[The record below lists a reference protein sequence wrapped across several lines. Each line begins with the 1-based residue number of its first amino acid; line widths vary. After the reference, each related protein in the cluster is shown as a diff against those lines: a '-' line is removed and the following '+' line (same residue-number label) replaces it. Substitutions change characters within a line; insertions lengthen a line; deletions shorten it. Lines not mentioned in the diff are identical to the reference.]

1 MHSTNMTMAPRL
13 LLSALA
19 MAGLASS
26 HAAAAPAETLQAA
39 QAKVERQERQERNP
53 RAARIE
59 DLYRGKHHQKRAQD
73 ASERKPAVA
82 PSTNAYLK
90 YGDDPARQVESR
102 ALLRPSKELA
112 RGVSGVAANAT
123 LAACDTALFAGA
135 SGTALVNAV
144 KASSSDC
151 VNTLFGVTGTT
162 AGAIFSENKMITIA
176 NAFAGAAAAYDGT
189 NAGGTLQMV
198 MFLRAGYY
206 VNYYDGASTGA
217 YGTALR
223 SAIRTALDAFVNNR
237 NFGLV
242 NDAHGETLAEFVTL
256 VDSASENARYLN
268 SVVKRLLNAFDS
280 TAAASWWMTAATN
293 NAFTVLFRGHQNA
306 DFQALVKTDASI
318 VDTLYNFANSHFDL
332 LGTDDGYLV
341 ANAGR
346 ELGRF
351 LQYADSTAAKPLA
364 RARAKA
370 LVERSSITGPSAALW
385 VGLGE
390 QVDYYDKANCAY
402 YNLCNFSTRLA
413 TEVLPISHSCSPT
426 LRLRAQSL
434 SRAQLNEACTIV
446 GGEESYFH
454 TAVKSGAVPVAN
466 DNNTQLEM
474 VVFSSSQDYG
484 TYAGAI
490 YGIDT
495 NNGGMY
501 LEGTPDAPGNQ
512 PRFIAYQAEWLL
524 PKFEIWNLTHEYIHY
539 LDGRFDMYG
548 DFNAAMSVNSVWW
561 VEGFAEYMSY
571 GYRNVSY
578 DAAKAQA
585 AAGTYALSTIFRNDY
600 NSGQTRVYNWGY
612 LAVRYLFE
620 KQRAK
625 VSNVL
630 GYFRPGNYSGYAAY
644 MNGAA
649 MGTSMD
655 ADFRNWLPCVNNPA
669 LAQCTGSG
677 TNAAPKADF
686 TASVSGLTARFTST
700 ATDSDGTVAS
710 HAWNFGDGTT
720 ASSANPS
727 KTYATA
733 GTYTVTL
740 TVTDDKGAQ
749 SAVKSQSV
757 TVAGSPALPECPGSG
772 QQLGRNCVRSNLS
785 ASAGNYAYMYLLVP
799 AGTQQIRFTS
809 SGGTGNADM
818 YANTLGRWATRD
830 DYNYGSYN
838 AGNNETIV
846 VNNPPAGYLY
856 ISLHAQTAFSGAQLK
871 VEF

>member
-1 MHSTNMTMAPRL
+1 MHSMNFTMAPRL

-19 MAGLASS
+19 AAGLASFT
-26 HAAAAPAETLQAA
+26 AVAAPAPEQAETLQQA
-39 QAKVERQERQERNP
+39 QARAERQERNP

-59 DLYRGKHHQKRAQD
+59 DLYRGRHHQKRAQD

-82 PSTNAYLK
+82 PSMNAHLQ
-90 YGDDPARQVESR
+90 YGDDPARQAESR
-102 ALLRPSKELA
+102 ALLRPSNELA
-112 RGVSGVAANAT
+112 RGVSGLAAHAA

-135 SGTALVNAV
+135 SGMALVDAV
-144 KASSSDC
+144 RASSSDC

-162 AGAIFSENKMITIA
+162 AGAIFSESKMITIA
-176 NAFAGAAAAYDGT
+176 NAFASAAATYDGT
-189 NAGGTLQMV
+189 NAAGTLQMV

-217 YGTALR
+217 YGAALK
-223 SAIRTALDAFVNNR
+223 SAIRAALDAFVNNR

-306 DFQALVKTDASI
+306 DFQALVKADASI
-318 VDTLYNFANSHFDL
+318 VDTLYNFASSHFDL

-351 LQYADSTAAKPLA
+351 LQYADNTAVKPLA
-364 RARAKA
+364 RARAKS
-370 LVERSSITGPSAALW
+370 LVERSSITGASAALW

-402 YNLCNFSTRLA
+402 YNLCDFKTRLA

-454 TAVKSGAVPVAN
+454 AAVKSGAVPVAN
-466 DNNTQLEM
+466 DNNAQLEM
-474 VVFSSSQDYG
+474 VVFASSQDYG

-501 LEGTPDAPGNQ
+501 LEGSPDVAGNQ

-630 GYFRPGNYSGYAAY
+630 GYFRPGNYSGYATY

-669 LAQCTGSG
+669 LAQCSG
-677 TNAAPKADF
+677 ANAAPRADF
-686 TASVSGLTARFTST
+686 TTSVTGLTARFTST
-700 ATDSDGTVAS
+700 ASDSDGTIAS
-710 HAWNFGDGTT
+710 HAWNFGDGST
-720 ASSANPS
+720 ATSANPT
-727 KTYATA
+727 KTYGAA

-740 TVTDDKGAQ
+740 TVTDDKGAK
-749 SAVKSQSV
+749 SAVQSHAV
-757 TVAGSPALPECPGSG
+757 TVAGSPSLPECPGSA

-785 ASAGNYAYMYLLVP
+785 ASAGDYAYMYLLVP

-818 YANTLGRWATRD
+818 YANTLGRWATRN

-838 AGNNETIV
+838 AGSNETIV
-846 VNNPPAGYLY
+846 VNNPPAGYIY
-856 ISLHAQTAFSGAQLK
+856 ISLHGQTAFSGAQLK